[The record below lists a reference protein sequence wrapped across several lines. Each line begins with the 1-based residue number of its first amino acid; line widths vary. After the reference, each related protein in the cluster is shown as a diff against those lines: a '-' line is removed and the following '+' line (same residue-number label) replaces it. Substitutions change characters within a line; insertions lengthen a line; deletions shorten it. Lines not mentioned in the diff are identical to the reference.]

1 MKLVNSDAAWQVYL
15 ERKTDNRPESRV
27 AFLAAL
33 IMDRVRTDE
42 GAIRPHL
49 ASYYAAEFVR
59 LAKSI
64 HHLCEAACNY
74 ELSAM
79 QEKRLENLEKRFHRL
94 AEALGFEART
104 GGDPRGACAYLIDP
118 DDRKGDGFGEG
129 FAVYA

>member
-1 MKLVNSDAAWQVYL
+1 MKLVQKETAWAIMI
-15 ERKTDNRPESRV
+15 ERKAERKENRP

-33 IMDRVRTDE
+33 LMERVRNEE
-42 GAIRPHL
+42 GTLRPHI
-49 ASYYAAEFVR
+49 AAIYAAEFIR
-59 LAKSI
+59 LAISI

-74 ELSAM
+74 ELSPM
-79 QEKRLENLEKRFHRL
+79 QESRLANLQKRFTRL
-94 AEALGFEART
+94 AEGLGFEART

>member
-1 MKLVNSDAAWQVYL
+1 MKLVQKDAAWSVL
-15 ERKTDNRPESRV
+15 IERNQANRKESRV

-33 IMDRVRTDE
+33 LMERVRNEE
-42 GAIRPHL
+42 GALRAHVAAI
-49 ASYYAAEFVR
+49 YAAEFVR
-59 LAKSI
+59 LATAI
-64 HHLCEAACNY
+64 HSLCEAACNY
-74 ELSAM
+74 ELSQG
-79 QEKRLENLEKRFHRL
+79 QETRLENLEKRFHRL